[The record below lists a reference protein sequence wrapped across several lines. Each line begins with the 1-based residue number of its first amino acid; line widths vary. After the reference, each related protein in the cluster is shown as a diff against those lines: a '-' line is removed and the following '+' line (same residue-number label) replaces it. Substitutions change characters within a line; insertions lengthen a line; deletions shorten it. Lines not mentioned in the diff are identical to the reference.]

1 MNLFEAKEEGLE
13 GSYIA
18 PDPLFISAISLFSN
32 SFPWQRFKTFFNS
45 KKLLGL
51 SADEQITLLR
61 FLAIQELLCLEDKA
75 LLSWLKHQFYL
86 FNFLQPNFK
95 PRLPTLELFQKFRA
109 ELDSIGL
116 LLPFRKQCQHIIEEH
131 AKRFPALNLQ
141 AKQQQDQ
148 DNVAPD
154 YPENYS
160 GSKLTD
166 VSPRKNQRESDK
178 KVDSHPAFNHDDVS
192 CENCGSQNII
202 SLKSTQEASS
212 LPDIRFMKCRFCG
225 HIFRA

>member
-1 MNLFEAKEEGLE
+1 MNLFEAKKKGLE

-32 SFPWQRFKTFFNS
+32 SFPWKRFKTFFNS

-51 SADEQITLLR
+51 SADEQVTLLR
-61 FLAIQELLCLEDKA
+61 FLAVQELLCLDDKA

-86 FNFLQPNFK
+86 FNFLQPDFK

-131 AKRFPALNLQ
+131 GKRFPELNLQ
-141 AKQQQDQ
+141 SKQQE
-148 DNVAPD
+148 DNVPPD
-154 YPENYS
+154 YPKNYS
-160 GSKLTD
+160 GPMLSD
-166 VSPRKNQRESDK
+166 VNPRKNQRETDK
-178 KVDSHPAFNHDDVS
+178 KVDLHPVHSRTDIS
-192 CENCGSQNII
+192 CENCGSQNIVR
-202 SLKSTQEASS
+202 LKSTQEASS

-225 HIFRA
+225 HTFRAR

>member
-1 MNLFEAKEEGLE
+1 MNLFEAKEKGLE

-32 SFPWQRFKTFFNS
+32 SFPWKRFKTFFNS

-51 SADEQITLLR
+51 SADEQVTLLR
-61 FLAIQELLCLEDKA
+61 FLAIQELLCLDDKA

-86 FNFLQPNFK
+86 FNFLQPDFK

-109 ELDSIGL
+109 ELDNIGL

-131 AKRFPALNLQ
+131 GKRFPELNLQ
-141 AKQQQDQ
+141 TKQQG
-148 DNVAPD
+148 DNVDRD
-154 YPENYS
+154 YPEKSS
-160 GSKLTD
+160 GSML
-166 VSPRKNQRESDK
+166 SEANPRNNQQVTDK
-178 KVDSHPAFNHDDVS
+178 KVDFHTVHKHANVS
-192 CENCGSQNII
+192 CENCGSQNIV
-202 SLKSTQEASS
+202 SLKSTQEPSS

-225 HIFRA
+225 HTFRA